1 MDFVKEILWTVVTGI
16 IATSGLSL
24 VYNVGKRVYIWAVVG
39 AVLTGLVYEI
49 LEHFIGN
56 VFVAALISSAV
67 TAIYSEIMAHLL
79 KTPTTVLLIPGIL
92 LLVPGGALYYTM
104 FGLAQGNRA
113 LAAEN
118 AVFALRMA
126 LGISVGIIVV
136 TFLMRTV
143 FPGLLWGAGRNRYK
157 NGKPGKSK

>member
-1 MDFVKEILWTVVTGI
+1 M
-16 IATSGLSL
+16 
-24 VYNVGKRVYIWAVVG
+24 
-39 AVLTGLVYEI
+39 
-49 LEHFIGN
+49 
-56 VFVAALISSAV
+56 
-67 TAIYSEIMAHLL
+67 
-79 KTPTTVLLIPGIL
+79 LLIPGIL

-143 FPGLLWGAGRNRYK
+143 FPGLLWGAGRNK